1 MHLTPLKVVSLKH
14 SANHEAGRMSLYRS
28 FLLATFISLSVHV
41 YAEDCL
47 NNLPQSIRSTVEQD
61 NWTILQP
68 QDLADDE
75 LKLWKINH
83 PGECPG
89 IASGDFYP
97 KGKPAFLVALIQRDR
112 TQASDQRNLLE
123 KLTLIYLKKDQPVTE
138 IIVSPTQV
146 DALFVVW
153 KLRPGHYMGIDG
165 TKASISRDSFIYERP
180 AGSAKQFYYDGTRL
194 KSFVISR

>member
-1 MHLTPLKVVSLKH
+1 
-14 SANHEAGRMSLYRS
+14 MSLYKS
-28 FLLATFISLSVHV
+28 ILLATFISLSAHV
-41 YAEDCL
+41 YAEGCL
-47 NNLPQSIRSTVEQD
+47 NNLPQSIRSAVEQD

-68 QDLADDE
+68 QDLAGTD
-75 LKLWKINH
+75 LKLWKVNH

-97 KGKPAFLVALIQRDR
+97 KGKPAFLVALIHRDQ
-112 TQASDQRNLLE
+112 TQASDQRNMLE
-123 KLTLIYLKKDQPVTE
+123 KLTLIYFKKDQPVTE
-138 IIVSPTQV
+138 VIVSPTQV
-146 DALFVVW
+146 DAPFVVW

-180 AGSAKQFYYDGTRL
+180 TGSAKQFYYDGTRL